1 LPGIN
6 PSQKTRSVEEIRQ
19 DLRAHLPELRERY
32 GVTYLGIFGSYVR
45 GEQKKTSDVDIL
57 VEFDR
62 PGTLLGFIHLQ
73 NDLVD
78 LLGVRVDLVEKDG
91 LKPAIRP
98 YVLAEVVP
106 V

>member
-1 LPGIN
+1 MPRI
-6 PSQKTRSVEEIRQ
+6 SQSHRKRSADEIRQ
-19 DLRAHLPELRERY
+19 DLRSHLPELRERY

-45 GEQKKTSDVDIL
+45 GEQKTRSDVDLL

-62 PGTLLGFIHLQ
+62 PGTLLDFIHLQ

-78 LLGVRVDLVEKDG
+78 LLGVRVDLVEKSG

>member
-1 LPGIN
+1 MPRT
-6 PSQKTRSVEEIRQ
+6 SSSKKKRSADEIRE
-19 DLRAHLPELRERY
+19 DLRAYLPGLRERY

-45 GEQKKTSDVDIL
+45 GEQKRTSDVDIL

-62 PGTLLGFIHLQ
+62 PGTLLDFIHLQ
-73 NDLVD
+73 NDLMD
-78 LLGVRVDLVEKDG
+78 LLGVRVDLVEKSG

-98 YVLAEVVP
+98 YVLAEVVT

>member
-1 LPGIN
+1 MPRI
-6 PSQKTRSVEEIRQ
+6 SQSHRKRSVDEIQQ
-19 DLRAHLPELRERY
+19 DLRAHLPELRVRY
-32 GVTYLGIFGSYVR
+32 GITYLGIFGSYVR
-45 GEQKKTSDVDIL
+45 GEQKTTSDVDIL

-62 PGTLLGFIHLQ
+62 PGTLLDFIHLQ
-73 NDLVD
+73 NDLED
-78 LLGVRVDLVEKDG
+78 LLGVRVDLVEKSG

>member
-1 LPGIN
+1 MSRN
-6 PSQKTRSVEEIRQ
+6 SPSHSHRSVDGIRQ
-19 DLRAHLPELRERY
+19 DLRLHLPELRERY

-62 PGTLLGFIHLQ
+62 PGTLLDFIHLQ

-78 LLGVRVDLVEKDG
+78 LLGVRVDLVEKSG

>member
-1 LPGIN
+1 MPRID
-6 PSQKTRSVEEIRQ
+6 PSQKKRSADEIRQ
-19 DLRAHLPELRERY
+19 DLRAYLPELRERY

-57 VEFDR
+57 VEFNR
-62 PGTLLGFIHLQ
+62 SGTLLGFIHLQ
-73 NDLVD
+73 NDLED
-78 LLGVRVDLVEKDG
+78 LLGVRVDLVEKNG

>member
-1 LPGIN
+1 M
-6 PSQKTRSVEEIRQ
+6 RSFDEIRQ
-19 DLRAHLPELRERY
+19 DLRSHLPELRKQY

-62 PGTLLGFIHLQ
+62 PGTLLDFIHLQ
-73 NDLVD
+73 NDLID
-78 LLGVRVDLVEKDG
+78 LLGVRVDLVEKNG
-91 LKPAIRP
+91 LKPAIKP
-98 YVLAEVVP
+98 FVLAEVVP

>member
-1 LPGIN
+1 LPGII
-6 PSQKTRSVEEIRQ
+6 PSQKKRSVDEIRR

-32 GVTYLGIFGSYVR
+32 GVTYLGIFGSWVR

-78 LLGVRVDLVEKDG
+78 ILGAQVDLVEKDG

>member
-1 LPGIN
+1 MPKIVQ
-6 PSQKTRSVEEIRQ
+6 SRRKRSVEEIRQ
-19 DLRAHLPELRERY
+19 DLKVYLPELRERY

-45 GEQKKTSDVDIL
+45 GEQKTTSDVDIL

-73 NDLVD
+73 NDLED
-78 LLGVRVDLVEKDG
+78 LLGVRVDLVEKSG

-98 YVLAEVVP
+98 HVLAEVVP

>member
-1 LPGIN
+1 MPRI
-6 PSQKTRSVEEIRQ
+6 SQSHRKRSVDEIQQ
-19 DLRAHLPELRERY
+19 DLRAHLPELRKSY
-32 GVTYLGIFGSYVR
+32 GITYLGIFGSYVR
-45 GEQKKTSDVDIL
+45 GEQKTTSDVDLL

-62 PGTLLGFIHLQ
+62 PGTLLDFIHLQ

-78 LLGVRVDLVEKDG
+78 LLGVRVDLVEKSG

>member
-1 LPGIN
+1 LPRYS
-6 PSQKTRSVEEIRQ
+6 PSHTNRSVDEIRE
-19 DLRAHLPELRERY
+19 DLRSHLPELRERY
-32 GVTYLGIFGSYVR
+32 GVTYLGIFGSWVR

-62 PGTLLGFIHLQ
+62 PGTLLDFIHLQ

-78 LLGVRVDLVEKDG
+78 LLGVRVDLVEKSG
-91 LKPAIRP
+91 LKPTIRP

>member
-1 LPGIN
+1 L
-6 PSQKTRSVEEIRQ
+6 EEIRQ
-19 DLRAHLPELRERY
+19 DLRACLPDLQGRY

-57 VEFDR
+57 VEFNR
-62 PGTLLGFIHLQ
+62 PGTLLDLIHLQ

-78 LLGVRVDLVEKDG
+78 LLGVRVDLVEKSG
-91 LKPAIRP
+91 LKKAIRP

>member
-1 LPGIN
+1 LPGN
-6 PSQKTRSVEEIRQ
+6 SPSHKKRSFEEIRQ
-19 DLRAHLPELRERY
+19 DLRLHLPELRERY
-32 GVTYLGIFGSYVR
+32 GVSYLGIFGSYVR
-45 GEQKKTSDVDIL
+45 GEQKTTSDVDIL

-62 PGTLLGFIHLQ
+62 PGTLLDFIRLQ
-73 NDLVD
+73 NNLVD
-78 LLGVRVDLVEKDG
+78 FLGVRVDLVEKSG

>member
-1 LPGIN
+1 MSSSS
-6 PSQKTRSVEEIRQ
+6 PSQNMRSFDEIRQ
-19 DLRAHLPELRERY
+19 DLRSYLPELRERY

-62 PGTLLGFIHLQ
+62 PGTLLDFIHLQ
-73 NDLVD
+73 NDLID
-78 LLGVRVDLVEKDG
+78 LLGVKVDLVEKNG
-91 LKPAIRP
+91 LKPAIKP
-98 YVLAEVVP
+98 FVLAEVVP